1 MNVFLA
7 ENHLIKGCYLQNPIK
22 MENEIIDLL
31 KQKACTKQAVYRKT
45 QVVFS
50 DLQKLLKAK
59 ANSLTKEI
67 ANKDKCVKVS
77 YFSKG
82 KFEAQLKFSGD
93 TLLFHMH
100 SNIFDFPSKH
110 AIHKTKYVKEDNLR
124 SFCGVIHIYN
134 FLSDSLK
141 YNRMNDEG
149 YLIGRIFI
157 NKDSHFFVEGDKQ
170 LGFLF
175 NDFVNQQINKTELD
189 KIINSAMIYSLNF
202 DLQTPNINDVNVVSV
217 HQILEM
223 NQNQKIRTA
232 KRLGYK
238 LSFEK

>member
-1 MNVFLA
+1 
-7 ENHLIKGCYLQNPIK
+7 
-22 MENEIIDLL
+22 MENEIISLL
-31 KQKACTKQAVYRKT
+31 KEKASTKQDVYRKT
-45 QVVFS
+45 QSVFS

-59 ANSLTKEI
+59 SISLTKKI
-67 ANKDKCVKVS
+67 LDKDKSIKVLYS
-77 YFSKG
+77 SKG

-100 SNIFDFPSKH
+100 SNVFDFPADH

-124 SFCGVIHIYN
+124 TFCGVIHIYN

-149 YLIGRIFI
+149 YLIARIFV
-157 NKDSHFFVEGDKQ
+157 NKDYHFFVEGDKQ

-175 NDFVNQQINKTELD
+175 SDFVKQVIDKQELE
-189 KIINSAMIYSLNF
+189 KIVESAIIYSLNF
-202 DLQTPNINDVNVVSV
+202 DLQVPNINDVNVVSV
-217 HQILEM
+217 HQILQM
-223 NQNQKIRTA
+223 NTSQKIRTA

-238 LSFEK
+238 FSFEK

>member
-1 MNVFLA
+1 
-7 ENHLIKGCYLQNPIK
+7 
-22 MENEIIDLL
+22 MEKEIIELL
-31 KQKACTKQAVYRKT
+31 EKKACKKQDVYRKT
-45 QVVFS
+45 QSIFS
-50 DLQKLLKAK
+50 DLQKLLKVK
-59 ANSLTKEI
+59 AISLSKKI
-67 ANKDKCVKVS
+67 ANKDKCVKVLFS
-77 YFSKG
+77 SKG

-100 SNIFDFPSKH
+100 SNVFDFPAGH
-110 AIHKTKYVKEDNLR
+110 TIHKTKYVNEDKLR
-124 SFCGVIHIYN
+124 SFCGVMHIYN

-149 YLIGRIFI
+149 YLIARIFI

-175 NDFVNQQINKTELD
+175 DDFVKQVLNTEELE

-223 NQNQKIRTA
+223 NENQKIRTA

-238 LSFEK
+238 FSFEK

>member
-1 MNVFLA
+1 
-7 ENHLIKGCYLQNPIK
+7 
-22 MENEIIDLL
+22 MEKEIIDLL
-31 KQKACTKQAVYRKT
+31 QQKASTKQAIYQIT
-45 QVVFS
+45 QSVFF
-50 DLQKLLKAK
+50 DFQKLLKEK
-59 ANSLTKEI
+59 SERLSSVVSS
-67 ANKDKCVKVS
+67 KDKCVEVEYS
-77 YFSKG
+77 SKG
-82 KFEAQLKFSGD
+82 KFEAQIKFSGD

-100 SNIFDFPSKH
+100 SNIFDFPLNHSVY
-110 AIHKTKYVKEDNLR
+110 KTEYVKEDKLR

-175 NDFVNQQINKTELD
+175 NNFMNQQINKEELD

-202 DLQTPNINDVNVVSV
+202 DLQIPNINDVNVVSV

-223 NQNQKIRTA
+223 NANQKIRTA

-238 LSFEK
+238 FSFEE